1 MKTKALIRIVEQAGG
16 KRVRVRGSHQIYRLP
31 NGKRLTI
38 AVNGT
43 RIEARPE
50 TGRDVERAL
59 AEQEKEVAAS

>member
-16 KRVRVRGSHQIYRLP
+16 KRGRVKGSHQIYRLP

-50 TGRDVERAL
+50 TVRDVERAL
-59 AEQEKEVAAS
+59 AEQKEVAAS

>member
-1 MKTKALIRIVEQAGG
+1 MKTRALIRIVEQAGG
-16 KRVRVRGSHQIYRLP
+16 ERIRVKGSHQIYRLP

-50 TGRDVERAL
+50 TVRDVQRAL
-59 AEQEKEVAAS
+59 AEQNQGAAS